1 MTSHAPGIDPVDQP
15 PLDERVGDGLARL
28 SDALRAQSWKGAS
41 KNGLTPTQG
50 RVVSL
55 LQNASDGLRMPALAS
70 SLGVSAATASDA
82 VSALRRKGLVAKRI
96 DETDRRSAEFH
107 LTPAGTAMAQDV
119 AQWPSFLV
127 EAIDTL
133 PASEQETL
141 LVALVKILRRL
152 QTAGEL
158 PPQRMCVTCTHFRPN
173 SRPTDNRNPHV
184 CAFLNVPFGNKNLRL
199 DCADQNPV
207 LDEREASELWEQFTG
222 AAMKQ

>member
-1 MTSHAPGIDPVDQP
+1 MTSHAPGVDPVDQP

-28 SDALRAQSWKGAS
+28 ADALRSQSWKGAS

-50 RVVSL
+50 RVLSL
-55 LQNASDGLRMPALAS
+55 LHDAPVGMRMPALAS

-82 VSALRRKGLVAKRI
+82 VGALRRKGLVEKRV
-96 DETDRRSAEFH
+96 DESDRRSAEFY
-107 LTPAGTAMAQDV
+107 LTTGGNAMAQDV
-119 AQWPSFLV
+119 AQWPAFLV

-133 PASEQETL
+133 PASEQETM
-141 LVALVKILRRL
+141 LVALIKILRRL

-173 SRPTDNRNPHV
+173 TRPTDERNPHV
-184 CAFLNVPFGNKNLRL
+184 CAFLNMPFGNRNLRL

-207 LDEREASELWEQFTG
+207 LDEREASELFDQFTG